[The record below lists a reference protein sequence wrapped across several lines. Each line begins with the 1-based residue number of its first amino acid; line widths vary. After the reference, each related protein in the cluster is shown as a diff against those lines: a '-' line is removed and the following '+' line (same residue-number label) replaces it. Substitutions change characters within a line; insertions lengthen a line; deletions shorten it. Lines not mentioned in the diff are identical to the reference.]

1 MRKILFLTLLSMMV
15 LSSCDRKVSKD
26 TGTLDLRIAEFG
38 DFITVETKAT
48 DYTDLSNYDVVIEGP
63 TKYQAKFSTL
73 FQGEVVELGSGSYT
87 ITVTSP
93 DTEPA
98 AFEQPIYQAYEEFL
112 IKAGEVTPLDLVC
125 TPLNCKVT
133 IELSENFVKELATYE
148 VVVGNGLGELVWAK
162 TAEIDDF
169 SDGKAGYFLPRGL
182 EIKVKGYRSIDNTE
196 ATAVHF
202 VKNPKSAEHHIIK
215 LDAKV
220 TGQVGGIEIDV
231 NTDFNEVDQNVN
243 VDGMDENY
251 VDRPDFGDGDEGEED
266 EVSTAPTIEWGENPF
281 FDPVSI
287 TSQSEISMVI
297 NATEGIKTFRV
308 EVSDNFKDAIKVVTN
323 ATEGFNGQNID
334 YIDLVNHSAIW
345 SKFNL
350 PVGDAVANQ
359 TSITFELTPFVATL
373 CSAAAGMTV
382 SFTLYCTD
390 NIDQAL
396 MLDLEGGDGPVEPTV
411 TLNVPAASN

>member
-1 MRKILFLTLLSMMV
+1 M
-15 LSSCDRKVSKD
+15 
-26 TGTLDLRIAEFG
+26 G
-38 DFITVETKAT
+38 D
-48 DYTDLSNYDVVIEGP
+48 
-63 TKYQAKFSTL
+63 
-73 FQGEVVELGSGSYT
+73 
-87 ITVTSP
+87 
-93 DTEPA
+93 
-98 AFEQPIYQAYEEFL
+98 
-112 IKAGEVTPLDLVC
+112 
-125 TPLNCKVT
+125 
-133 IELSENFVKELATYE
+133 
-148 VVVGNGLGELVWAK
+148 
-162 TAEIDDF
+162 
-169 SDGKAGYFLPRGL
+169 
-182 EIKVKGYRSIDNTE
+182 
-196 ATAVHF
+196 
-202 VKNPKSAEHHIIK
+202 
-215 LDAKV
+215 
-220 TGQVGGIEIDV
+220 IEIDV

-390 NIDQAL
+390 NMDQAL

>member
-1 MRKILFLTLLSMMV
+1 MRKILYLTLLSMIV

-26 TGTLDLRIAEFG
+26 TGTLDLRIADLGE
-38 DFITVETKAT
+38 FITVETRAAT
-48 DYTDLSNYDVVIEGP
+48 DYTDLSNYDVIIDGP
-63 TKYQAKFSTL
+63 TKYQAKFST
-73 FQGEVVELGSGSYT
+73 FQGEVVELGSGRYT

-98 AFEQPIYQAYEEFL
+98 AFEQPIYQAYEEFV

-133 IELSENFVKELATYE
+133 IELSDNFVKELASYE
-148 VVVGNGLGELVWAK
+148 VVLNNGLGSLTWTKNGEK
-162 TAEIDDF
+162 NDF
-169 SDGKAGYFLPRGL
+169 ADGKAGYFLPRGL

-196 ATAVHF
+196 TTAVHF
-202 VKNPKSAEHHIIK
+202 VNNPKAADHHIIK

-220 TGQVGGIEIDV
+220 TGKVGGIEIDV
-231 NTDFNEVDQNVN
+231 NTDFNEVDQDVN
-243 VDGMDENY
+243 VDGMDEEY
-251 VDRPDFGDGDEGEED
+251 VDRPDFGDGDEGED
-266 EVSTAPTIEWGENPF
+266 EEVTTAPTIKWEANRM
-281 FDPVSI
+281 FDPI
-287 TSQSEISMVI
+287 PIAPDSQISMVI
-297 NATEGIKTFRV
+297 NAQEGIKTFRV

-323 ATEGFNGQNID
+323 ATGGFSGQNID

-390 NIDQAL
+390 NKDQAL
-396 MLDLEGGDGPVEPTV
+396 MVDLEDGNGLVEPTV
-411 TLNVPAASN
+411 TLIVPAASN

>member
-1 MRKILFLTLLSMMV
+1 MKKVVFLTLLSLMT
-15 LSSCDRKVSKD
+15 LSSCVNKVSKD
-26 TGTLDLRIAEFG
+26 SGTLDLTIAGLNEYVV
-38 DFITVETKAT
+38 VETKSAV
-48 DYTDLSNYDVVIEGP
+48 DYTDVNNYDVVIDGP
-63 TKYQAKFSTL
+63 TKYEAKFS
-73 FQGEVVELGSGSYT
+73 QMRGEVVELGSGSYT

-93 DTEPA
+93 STEPA
-98 AFEQPIYQAYEEFL
+98 AFEQPIYQAYESFV

-125 TPLNCKVT
+125 TPKNCKVT

-148 VVVGNGLGELVWAK
+148 VVVSNGLGELTWIK
-162 TAEIDDF
+162 NTERNDF
-169 SDGKAGYFLPRGL
+169 SEGKAGYFLPRGL

-202 VKNPKSAEHHIIK
+202 VADPQPAEHHIVK

-220 TGQVGGIEIDV
+220 TGQIGGITIDV
-231 NTDFNEVDQNVN
+231 NTDFNDREQNV
-243 VDGMDENY
+243 DIPGLDEEY
-251 VDRPDFGDGDEGEED
+251 VDRPDFGDGDEGED
-266 EVSTAPTIEWGENPF
+266 EEVTTAPTIEWEANRM
-281 FDPVSI
+281 FDPISI
-287 TSQSEISMVI
+287 APDSQISMVI
-297 NATEGIKTFRV
+297 NAQEGIKTFRV

-323 ATEGFNGQNID
+323 ATEGFSGQNID

-390 NIDQAL
+390 NKDQAL
-396 MLDLEGGDGPVEPTV
+396 MVDLEDGNGLVEPTV
-411 TLNVPAASN
+411 TLNVPSAN